1 MDETDANDH
10 AAALLRRFSPVLKY
24 DSHEAFFAN
33 HVRAMTDAPAW
44 CLARATEQQGRSTHI
59 IASHAPGP
67 HPLNLDFLALD
78 DHQHYPNGDA
88 FAAGDHFSL
97 QLIGPDAFTDR
108 SGDYRALERQI
119 PTEWR
124 DRVFGRTVRGDE
136 GLWLQYWFFYI
147 YNDAQFGGRVDLHEG
162 DWEMVQF
169 LIGEGDTPVSAVYAQ
184 HAYAE
189 RRQWQDV
196 ELDPPNDG
204 RPVVYV
210 GRGSHA
216 SYFDAG
222 LRRTY
227 VDVDDHFEPLWWDA
241 ADGNGRPVTP
251 QLEPITDDQSW
262 AKWAGVWGG
271 TKARIPLLDGD
282 SPQAPRLHG
291 QWDRPDAFAARA
303 RDDLPSPEPLPD
315 SPHSIAIR
323 RSGLELALKFTF
335 AQPGDRSDDPD
346 RVVVTATADGEP
358 PVTETLVVDTV
369 AAGDIITRERL
380 APDKRYG
387 VTLSVISRSG
397 RPTGTT
403 QLELP
408 PLPETGPSH
417 LIRRALDA
425 LDDFWRSVGERL
437 GRRRHDPPPGHSS
450 SKNTT

>member
-1 MDETDANDH
+1 MSATETDDH
-10 AAALLRRFSPVLKY
+10 DASLLRRYAPVLKY

-33 HVRAMTDAPAW
+33 HVQAMTDVPAW

-67 HPLNLDFLALD
+67 HPLDLGFLDLD
-78 DHQHYPNGDA
+78 DQGHYPNGDA
-88 FAAGDHFSL
+88 FADGDHFSL

-119 PTEWR
+119 PAELR
-124 DRVFGRTVRGDE
+124 DRVFGRTARGDG

-162 DWEMVQF
+162 DWEMMQL
-169 LIGEGDTPVSAVYAQ
+169 LIGDGDAPVTAVYAQ

-189 RRQWQDV
+189 RRAWAEV

-216 SYFDAG
+216 SYFEPG

-227 VDVDDHFEPLWWDA
+227 VEVDDHFEPLWWDA
-241 ADGNGRPVTP
+241 ADGTGRQVTP
-251 QLEPITDDQSW
+251 RLEPMTDPW
-262 AKWAGVWGG
+262 ARWPGIWGG

-291 QWDRPDAFAARA
+291 QWDGPDAFAAKA
-303 RDDLPSPEPLPD
+303 RGDLPRPEPLPASPD
-315 SPHSIAIR
+315 SIEVR

-335 AQPGDRSDDPD
+335 THSDDPSDDPD
-346 RVVVTATADGEP
+346 RLVLTATADGEM
-358 PVTETLVVDTV
+358 PVTETIVVDTL
-369 AAGDIITRERL
+369 AAGGIITRERL
-380 APDKRYG
+380 APEKHYS
-387 VTLSVISRSG
+387 VTLSTISRSG
-397 RPTGTT
+397 RPTETAK
-403 QLELP
+403 LELP
-408 PLPETGPSH
+408 PLPETGPGH
-417 LIRRALDA
+417 LIRGMLDA

-437 GRRRHDPPPGHSS
+437 NLPRHQPPPGAAGAPG
-450 SKNTT
+450 